1 MGGAYLSNPMAF
13 LINTLFGLYI
23 LTFMLRFLLQL
34 VRADFYNPL
43 SQFLVKV
50 TNPLLV
56 PARRIIPGWGGL
68 DVASIAIMLILQMI
82 AQTLVI
88 LVYGASFTFMTLLIM
103 SIAQLV
109 SLVLN
114 IFFVTIIIQV
124 ILSWVSPNSYNPV
137 VGLLYSLS
145 EPLLRPA
152 RRLIPPIGGMDLS
165 PIVVLIFIQ
174 LLQMLILPP
183 LQGLLR

>member
-1 MGGAYLSNPMAF
+1 MGSAYLSNPIAF

-34 VRADFYNPL
+34 VRADFYNPF
-43 SQFLVKV
+43 SQFLVSV

-56 PARRIIPGWGGL
+56 PARRIIPGFAGV
-68 DVASIAIMLILQMI
+68 DVASIVVMIILQMI
-82 AQTLVI
+82 AQSLVI
-88 LVYGASFTFMTLLIM
+88 LVYGASFTVMTLLIM
-103 SIAQLV
+103 SVIQLI

-114 IFFVTIIIQV
+114 IFFITILIQV
-124 ILSWVSPNSYNPV
+124 ILSWVSPGSYNPM
-137 VGLLYSLS
+137 VGLLYSLN

-165 PIVVLIFIQ
+165 PIAVIIFLQ

-183 LQGLLR
+183 LQSLLN